1 MSAPSSPDSHLPLTR
16 RNYLIV
22 GAGIV
27 LLLIGFALMA
37 MDRKFVDA
45 TKFSMALYVCPVLI
59 LLGYG
64 VIGYGIL
71 ARRTS

>member
-1 MSAPSSPDSHLPLTR
+1 MSAPTSSDSLPLTR

-59 LLGYG
+59 LLAYG

-71 ARRTS
+71 ARRSA